1 VVLAE
6 EDYGGAGFDEN
17 EKLRGFFDGQEVG
30 DGLLDV
36 VVEDVEVFAAEA
48 FDEVA
53 GGVGDGDADVDA
65 IDGYSDGWGGFLG
78 LSVELG
84 WGEE

>member
-1 VVLAE
+1 VILAE
-6 EDYGGAGFDEN
+6 EEDRGARFDEN

-53 GGVGDGDADVDA
+53 GGVGDRDADVDA
-65 IDGYSDGWGGFLG
+65 IDGYSDGPCGFL
-78 LSVELG
+78 SLG
-84 WGEE
+84 DEH